1 MSKTCEWC
9 NGSGTTQS
17 GKSTCPACKGIGQE
31 PDEPL
36 PRPTVGPQGGSGT
49 APLKATTEPKG
60 KGIAGHPFLTSEL
73 YEKCPACKGTCL
85 TKTSMMVDGLKLPSG
100 ATVTGPLPA
109 GIACPLCEKG
119 YVKTGLTVG
128 QVERFRAQ
136 LEILHKYVSLLCY
149 AHGLRESATKALAD
163 AKLNVLPC
171 RGERAS
177 ECDGDDFRDGNA
189 PHNG

>member
-1 MSKTCEWC
+1 MSKTCAFC
-9 NGSGTTQS
+9 GGTGTDSSGNG
-17 GKSTCPACKGIGQE
+17 TCAACQGIGTV
-31 PDEPL
+31 PDPPVKPEAKPEKK
-36 PRPTVGPQGGSGT
+36 V
-49 APLKATTEPKG
+49 
-60 KGIAGHPFLTSEL
+60 HPFLASEL

-149 AHGLRESATKALAD
+149 AHGLRESATKALSE

-171 RGERAS
+171 RGERAP
-177 ECDGDDFRDGNA
+177 ECGGDNLRDGNA
-189 PHNG
+189 PNNG